1 MDHAPVE
8 DLPITSPIR
17 IVLASMPEMLE
28 RIVRD
33 FLAGVRDMQVDDE
46 VTSLQNLSEGVPSP
60 RAIVVIEADPPG
72 FAEACEILPNIRLVG
87 ITRDWRHVSMR
98 FNDLS
103 EERLR
108 DAIRFVAS
116 EELV

>member
-8 DLPITSPIR
+8 DLVTAAPIR

-28 RIVRD
+28 KIVRD
-33 FLAGVRDMQVDDE
+33 FLAGVRDMQIDDE
-46 VTSLQNLSEGVPSP
+46 VASLHNLSESVPSQ

-72 FAEACEILPNIRLVG
+72 FAQACEILPNIRLVG
-87 ITRDWRHVSMR
+87 ITRDWRHVSVR

-108 DAIRFVAS
+108 DAIRFVAK
-116 EELV
+116 EGLT